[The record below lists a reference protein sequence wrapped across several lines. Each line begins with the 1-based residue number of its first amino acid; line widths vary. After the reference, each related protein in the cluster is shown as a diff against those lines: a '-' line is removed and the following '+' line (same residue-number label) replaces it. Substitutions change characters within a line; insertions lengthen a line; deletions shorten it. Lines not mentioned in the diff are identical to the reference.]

1 MMGKININRLS
12 GPDPIRAELQRD
24 VKGAANEAGL
34 SIDKRTKVSE
44 DKLEISSR
52 ASEVGRL
59 VDQIKAMPDVR
70 AQRVDAL
77 RELVETGG
85 YNPSSDQIAAAILDD
100 ERP

>member
-1 MMGKININRLS
+1 MGKINIDRLS
-12 GPDPIRAELQRD
+12 GPDPIRAEFGRD

-34 SIDKRTKVSE
+34 TVDKRTPINE

-77 RELVETGG
+77 REMVEAGT
-85 YNPSSDQIAAAILDD
+85 YNPSSDQIADAILDD
-100 ERP
+100 ERS